1 MVYIYTR
8 VATSWSVS
16 GQLMAEN
23 AAAASYFGFDVN
35 IYDSTI
41 VSSAKGTDDHG
52 TDSGMQPCSHAVA
65 LMPYLYAYE

>member
-52 TDSGMQPCSHAVA
+52 IDSGMQPCSGTRC
-65 LMPYLYAYE
+65 PYLYAYE